1 MASSGGVGE
10 HRVRMSAG
18 SGKPASAA
26 AAPEMGL
33 NHFVRFVALIER
45 LGNALGTLAFTWAT
59 VVLLGGYS
67 KELSPDD
74 DFWFAT
80 AIVFLE
86 ATRYAKIHSVS
97 TGQFTLLLHSCISF
111 GYWYQNF
118 AQVNH

>member
-1 MASSGGVGE
+1 MS
-10 HRVRMSAG
+10 SAG
-18 SGKPASAA
+18 SGKPAGNKASAAAA

-33 NHFVRFVALIER
+33 NRFVRFVALIER

-67 KELSPDD
+67 KDLRLDG

-86 ATRYAKIHSVS
+86 ATRYAKNRFLSALQS
-97 TGQFTLLLHSCISF
+97 DTLRTYINMVFMILSCF
-111 GYWYQNF
+111 CKC
-118 AQVNH
+118 A